1 VQRLLERACFG
12 QRLAQVQKQPHT
24 GAFLAHAEYTGKV
37 QRLGAL
43 SINRAVARLGGGSST
58 VMKRKFDTIS
68 ALAGQDGLSGTG
80 MKRAL
85 ALMLLVGVGTP
96 ALAEPPDTLTMVI
109 DAGRLG
115 VMMDQSQRILGLPDD
130 PEQDGSTETAV
141 VLRNA
146 VKQYQRLLPVACARH
161 VALNGLCEQSFY
173 APSWLNDLSTPAP
186 EVLRARI
193 DEATDRVAPLWNAL
207 CGTLPKDHDESLC
220 QLE

>member
-1 VQRLLERACFG
+1 
-12 QRLAQVQKQPHT
+12 LAQVQKQPHT
-24 GAFLAHAEYTGKV
+24 GAFLAHVEYIGKV

-43 SINRAVARLGGGSST
+43 SINRIAARLRGGTSCAA
-58 VMKRKFDTIS
+58 VRKFDTIS
-68 ALAGQDGLSGTG
+68 ALAGRKGLSGTA

-85 ALMLLVGVGTP
+85 TMLLLIGLSTP
-96 ALAEPPDTLTMVI
+96 ALAEPPDTSTMVI

-161 VALNGLCEQSFY
+161 VALNGLCGQSFY